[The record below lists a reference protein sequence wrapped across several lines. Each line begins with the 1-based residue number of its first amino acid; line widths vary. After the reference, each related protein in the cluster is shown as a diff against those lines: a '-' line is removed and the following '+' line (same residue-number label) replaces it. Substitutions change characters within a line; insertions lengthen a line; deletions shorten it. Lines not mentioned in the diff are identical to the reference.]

1 MIPESIRKLET
12 NASLFSEDG
21 CSVPV
26 LGTICTTD
34 VSPQAQQ
41 MLSLLGRRNSLSFI
55 LLVAFPESAEAEG
68 EVLTPNV
75 RRTRVLSALQQIDDA
90 NGKSIK
96 DGASN
101 KYREFFVDK
110 EGRPSVSGTIVY
122 AFDLNLAAD
131 RLATSPLVQESLA
144 AMKLTAGKFLIT
156 DPVLIHQWPRHGTK
170 GEQVLRILVPSSGQ
184 AAAMHLVHSCQVFDV
199 AVQEVQRA
207 LAAIEQPHRKDLIL
221 YPDVVDFNDGTA
233 LCTFNPVLM
242 SYLLIMCPSFGSAT
256 SSSYSQGI
264 RAIRLL
270 PTSDVTSF
278 SAVGLDGDS
287 PMGDV
292 ATTGPKRST
301 PMTRSAWSKPPMDL
315 LASRTAR
322 VTKIAEIQPLHNQYL
337 LNILPAR
344 DVFQYV
350 DHYVGPPS
358 ILAFP
363 YNATGMDIGQ
373 LQGEVA
379 WLIIRALA
387 VVPGISPHEL
397 TIERWAPCIGA
408 LTTWSPEGPRITKIL
423 VQVRPGANHALV
435 VDALHGNYLA
445 CDRNESQCLFAQY
458 GLCQCDG
465 CQQHRRDTTGS
476 GCIDCTRKDH
486 LAGDSSCPRIL
497 ARIAYASRRRE
508 LTAAAAGTLQTPTA
522 SSPSVAEAAVVVQP
536 SSKRPAEEQ
545 DLEHTNADSSD
556 TASSPLKPPLP
567 TAKPVP
573 HTSDLAH
580 LPSSSPP
587 PQTTQPGV
595 ANASDTKGRGRGRG
609 RGVVMENDVR
619 GSSSGK
625 GSGKK
630 EIIPWLCPFCN
641 RPTGTSELHN
651 SKQCNRPL
659 KLTPPSE
666 LSTARCAICDHH
678 HLFVDCTILHD
689 QRLGMSIMPS
699 AFLRIAERLGYQVDK
714 VGDRRVINCKAALAA
729 HSGTSIAGNSANAG
743 SASSQET
750 SLEVGKSSTMSQ
762 DLQDALTLFGQK
774 EQALS
779 DQMASLQGVVSAL
792 SAGQGSLQKKQE
804 VLQGQLAAQ
813 AANSLAILKSLSQL
827 RTDFEKARDK
837 HEQNFTENA
846 SKYEATMAEIQKQ
859 LGVVGTGVKG
869 PHDTVMHNE

>member
-1 MIPESIRKLET
+1 
-12 NASLFSEDG
+12 
-21 CSVPV
+21 
-26 LGTICTTD
+26 
-34 VSPQAQQ
+34 
-41 MLSLLGRRNSLSFI
+41 MLSLLARRNSLSFM
-55 LLVAFPESAEAEG
+55 LLVAFPESAEADG
-68 EVLTPNV
+68 EILTPIV
-75 RRTRVLSALQQIDDA
+75 RRTRVLSALQQIDDV

-101 KYREFFVDK
+101 KYRETFVDK

-131 RLATSPLVQESLA
+131 RLATSPLVQESFA

-156 DPVLIHQWPRHGTK
+156 DPVLIHLWPRYGTK

-199 AVQEVQRA
+199 AAQEAQNA
-207 LAAIEQPHRKDLIL
+207 LTAIQHPHRKDLIL

-270 PTSDVTSF
+270 PTSDVISF

-287 PMGDV
+287 PMGD
-292 ATTGPKRST
+292 AATTTGPKRST
-301 PMTRSAWSKPPMDL
+301 PMTRSAWSKPLKDSLVP
-315 LASRTAR
+315 RTAR
-322 VTKIAEIQPLHNQYL
+322 VTKIAETQPLHNPYL

-344 DVFQYV
+344 EVFQYA
-350 DHYVGPPS
+350 DHSVGPPS

-408 LTTWSPEGPRITKIL
+408 LTTWSPDGPRITKTL
-423 VQVRPGANHALV
+423 VQVRPGTNHALV

-497 ARIAYASRRRE
+497 ARMAYVSRKRE
-508 LTAAAAGTLQTPTA
+508 LAAAAERKLQASTA
-522 SSPSVAEAAVVVQP
+522 SSSSVAEAAVIDQT

-545 DLEHTNADSSD
+545 DLEHTNAGPTDA
-556 TASSPLKPPLP
+556 ASSPLASHRTSPASGVKPPLP
-567 TAKPVP
+567 TAQPVS

-580 LPSSSPP
+580 LPPSSSP

-595 ANASDTKGRGRGRG
+595 ANATDTKGRGRDKDRG
-609 RGVVMENDVR
+609 SGVESDVR
-619 GSSSGK
+619 GSSSSK

-641 RPTGTSELHN
+641 QPTDTSELHS

-666 LSTARCAICDHH
+666 LSTARCALCDHH

-689 QRLGMSIMPS
+689 PRLGMSIMPS
-699 AFLRIAERLGYQVDK
+699 AFLQIAERLGYQMDT
-714 VGDRRVINCKAALAA
+714 VGNRRVINCKAALAA

-750 SLEVGKSSTMSQ
+750 SLEMGKSSSMSQ
-762 DLQDALTLFGQK
+762 DLKGALTLFGQK

-779 DQMASLQGVVSAL
+779 EQVVSLQGVVSAL

-804 VLQGQLAAQ
+804 MLQGQLAAQ
-813 AANSLAILKSLSQL
+813 AKNSLAILKSLSQL
-827 RTDFEKARDK
+827 RTDFETARDK
-837 HEQNFTENA
+837 HEQNFAESTH
-846 SKYEATMAEIQKQ
+846 KYEATMAEIQKQ
-859 LGVVGTGVKG
+859 LDGVGKGVKG
-869 PHDTVMHNE
+869 PHDTEMQQ